1 MINKNLIIKI
11 SLYFFI
17 AALILVVLIK
27 FLPERRKYEKV
38 VYVVVKSVDPEF
50 EFWQTV
56 KMGAETA
63 AKELDIDM
71 IFTGP
76 MEETDITGQIEIL
89 DDIISKR
96 PMAIVLAPSDYKKL
110 VPISEKIIKSNITLV
125 TIDSAIDTPLCKSLI
140 STNNLEAAQQ
150 AAEEMARLIGY
161 EGKVAI
167 MSFVKGVS
175 TAIERERGF
184 REAISKYKKIQLI
197 EETWFSEGKE
207 DIAYAQTLDIL
218 KKHPDVAGIFGANE
232 KTVIGIARAIEDL
245 GLNGKIKLVGFD
257 GNQEEVMFIEKGVI
271 DAVMVQRPFNM
282 GYLGVREAVEIS
294 LDKKKP
300 EYIDTGAVLIR
311 KDNLYTPE
319 NQKLLFPFVK

>member
-1 MINKNLIIKI
+1 MIKI
-11 SLYFFI
+11 LIKKTSLYF
-17 AALILVVLIK
+17 LIVVLILLVLTEC
-27 FLPERRKYEKV
+27 LPERRKYERV
-38 VYVVVKSVDPEF
+38 VYVVVKSADPEF

-76 MEETDITGQIEIL
+76 MEETDIAGQIKIL
-89 DDIISKR
+89 EDILPKR
-96 PMAIVLAPSDYKKL
+96 PMAIVLAASDYKKL
-110 VPISEKIIKSNITLV
+110 VPISEKIIKSGITLV
-125 TIDSAIDTPLCKSLI
+125 TIDSAVDTPLCKSFI
-140 STNNLEAAQQ
+140 ATNNVKAAQQ
-150 AAEEMARLIGY
+150 AADEMARLIGY
-161 EGKVAI
+161 KGKVAI
-167 MSFVKGVS
+167 MAHVKGVS
-175 TAIERERGF
+175 TAIEREKGF
-184 REAISKYKKIQLI
+184 REAISKYEKIELI

-207 DIAYAQTLDIL
+207 NIAYDQTLDIL
-218 KKHPDVAGIFGANE
+218 KKHPDVTGIFGTNE

-257 GNQEEVMFIEKGVI
+257 GNQEEVKFIEKGVI
-271 DAVMVQRPFNM
+271 HAVMVQRPFNM

-294 LDKKKP
+294 LGKKEP

>member
-1 MINKNLIIKI
+1 MIKNLIVRI
-11 SLYFFI
+11 SLYFI
-17 AALILVVLIK
+17 VALLILIVLIK
-27 FLPERRKYEKV
+27 FLPERHKYEKV
-38 VYVVVKSVDPEF
+38 VYVVVKSIDPEF

-63 AKELDIDM
+63 ARELDID
-71 IFTGP
+71 IVFTGP
-76 MEETDITGQIEIL
+76 MEESDIAGQIEIL
-89 DDIISKR
+89 EDIIPKR

-140 STNNLEAAQQ
+140 STNNLEAARQ

-161 EGKVAI
+161 AGKVAI
-167 MSFVKGVS
+167 MSYVKGVS

-184 REAISKYKKIQLI
+184 REALSKYPQIQLVD
-197 EETWFSEGKE
+197 ETWFSEGRE
-207 DIAYAQTLDIL
+207 DIAYDQTLDML
-218 KKHPDVAGIFGANE
+218 SKHPDVSGIFGANE

-245 GLNGKIKLVGFD
+245 GLSGKIKLVGFD
-257 GNQEEVMFIEKGVI
+257 GDQEEVMFIEKGVI

-294 LDKKKP
+294 LGKKRP
-300 EYIDTGAVLIR
+300 EYIDTGVVLIR
-311 KDNLYTPE
+311 RDNLYTPE
-319 NQKLLFPFVK
+319 NQKLLFPFVE